1 MGIFDLWKIV
11 YTRRFEKAL
20 EKLGRDVA
28 LRVVREIEVLSE
40 NPYVGKVLRGI
51 HVDVEGFK
59 LKLYSLRVGSYRVI
73 YTVNPLESKVYLL
86 TVKLRKHIYKE
97 I

>member
-1 MGIFDLWKIV
+1 M
-11 YTRRFEKAL
+11 YTRKFEKAL
-20 EKLGRDVA
+20 EKLGEDVA
-28 LRVVREIEVLSE
+28 LRVIREVEVLSE

-51 HVDVEGFK
+51 HVDVECFK
-59 LKLYSLRVGSYRVI
+59 LRLYSLRVGNYRVI

-86 TVKLRKHIYKE
+86 TVEHRKHVYKE